1 MFSLNVSFCANCG
14 KELCLH
20 SETQTDRCLKD
31 LNGMVIELYEFDKK
45 LELEGESQKPTLRV
59 QPPVKEVDICG

>member
-1 MFSLNVSFCANCG
+1 MSHCVNCG
-14 KELCLH
+14 NDLNYH
-20 SETQTDRCLKD
+20 SETQTDRCLKQ
-31 LNGMVIELYEFDKK
+31 LNQKVIELYEFDKK